1 MFQHKVAVL
10 EEVVHRQATSQ
21 ETESR
26 ESEVEGGQTTVRD
39 SQLKSLY
46 QSEKENRAELFGQ
59 SGGGTSSLRHR
70 GSGSTEAT
78 IERHRRNQ
86 ESIAEEM
93 MGLARSLKE
102 NAMAAKT
109 IIVNDNK
116 VCFNLTLGRHLH
128 HFL

>member
-1 MFQHKVAVL
+1 VDRDTKAMFQHKVAVL

-70 GSGSTEAT
+70 GCVCWEYIFQSTIMSLSLT
-78 IERHRRNQ
+78 HTGQDRQRQPLSITVGTRRVSQ
-86 ESIAEEM
+86 
-93 MGLARSLKE
+93 R
-102 NAMAAKT
+102 
-109 IIVNDNK
+109 
-116 VCFNLTLGRHLH
+116 R
-128 HFL
+128 